1 VSEGARAYWN
11 RVARRYAARP
21 IGDEAAYAA
30 ALDRT
35 RAHLAPDDHVLEIG
49 CGTGT
54 TALRLA
60 GAVARITACDL
71 SEEMVAIARERAA
84 ERADDGGA
92 EIAFLCADPFAPGAP
107 PLDGAPFDAVL
118 AFNLLHLTDDA
129 DAALA
134 RVHALLRPGG
144 VFVSKTVCLKA
155 LSPPLR
161 LLVWGLRRAG
171 VLPPRMRSF
180 SMEELERA
188 IAGAGF
194 EIVETG
200 TYPRRPPGRLV
211 VARKA

>member
-1 VSEGARAYWN
+1 VTDTARAYWN
-11 RVARRYAARP
+11 RVARRYAERR

-30 ALDRT
+30 ALART
-35 RAHLAPDDHVLEIG
+35 RAHLPADARVLELG

-60 GAVARITACDL
+60 GAAAAIEAWDF

-84 ERADDGGA
+84 EAGA
-92 EIAFLCADPFAPGAP
+92 AHVAFRCGDPFAAAAPGA
-107 PLDGAPFDAVL
+107 AFDAVL
-118 AFNLLHLTDDA
+118 AFNLLHLLDDL
-129 DAALA
+129 DAALGWIRA
-134 RVHALLRPGG
+134 ALRADG

-161 LLVWGLRRAG
+161 LVVWGLRRGG
-171 VLPPRMRSF
+171 VLPPDMAAF
-180 SMEELERA
+180 SADALERR

-200 TYPRRPPGRLV
+200 LYPRKPPGRFI
-211 VARKA
+211 VARRA